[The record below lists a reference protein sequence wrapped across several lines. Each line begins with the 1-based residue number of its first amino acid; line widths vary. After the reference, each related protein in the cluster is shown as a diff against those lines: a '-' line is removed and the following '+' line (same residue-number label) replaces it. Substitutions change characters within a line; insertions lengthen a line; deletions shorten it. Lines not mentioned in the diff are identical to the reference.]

1 MRCDAGQCNEELI
14 SHDHQHPKSKPWVR
28 VRIWR
33 GRHSVSLTQ
42 VYFVVLCLLN
52 IAPCV
57 FHHGEV
63 FVQPWDH
70 YSTSKGSYSPGV
82 WAVMVLTLRF
92 ADIDCAWLYRASRTL
107 STSFGNKDTLLIL
120 HKCIQDETQTY
131 KNSELHGHKPEAVEQ
146 QSKCLS
152 SSPPTANT
160 GISARSLG
168 VDSGCSYCD

>member
-1 MRCDAGQCNEELI
+1 MITSIQNPSHESGYEFEEA
-14 SHDHQHPKSKPWVR
+14 D
-28 VRIWR
+28 
-33 GRHSVSLTQ
+33 TQ
-42 VYFVVLCLLN
+42 FLWLKCILLFYVCSTF
-52 IAPCV
+52 APCV

-131 KNSELHGHKPEAVEQ
+131 KNSELHGHKPEAVEE

-152 SSPPTANT
+152 SSPPPANT